1 MNVLNPK
8 VAIFFLAF
16 FPGFII
22 ESQGKIIFQIYLLGL
37 LFMIQAF
44 VVFTLVSVTS
54 AYLTSFLRENKHF
67 EIFLKWF
74 QIIIFIAIGVFILF
88 SEK

>member
-1 MNVLNPK
+1 
-8 VAIFFLAF
+8 
-16 FPGFII
+16 
-22 ESQGKIIFQIYLLGL
+22 
-37 LFMIQAF
+37 MIQAF